1 MAKEHREL
9 RCLNPTCGEI
19 MDVVEVETSSSP
31 FVSPLRADGESL
43 TEHESEGDDYV
54 ICPHCG
60 ARHRIPSGGGEGPPA
75 WDLVLE
81 ETEELEEL

>member
-43 TEHESEGDDYV
+43 IEYESEGDDCV

-60 ARHRIPSGGGEGPPA
+60 ARHRILSGGGEGSPA

-81 ETEELEEL
+81 ETQELEEL

>member
-1 MAKEHREL
+1 MGAAE
-9 RCLNPTCGEI
+9 G
-19 MDVVEVETSSSP
+19 
-31 FVSPLRADGESL
+31 ADC
-43 TEHESEGDDYV
+43 V

-81 ETEELEEL
+81 ETEEVEEL